1 MNRKWYV
8 YAALGVL
15 LLIVPLFTAA
25 QDDMGWIIR
34 VRGISINPND
44 SSSVIAGTGT
54 RIGVDSKVVP
64 EVDFTFK
71 FNKQFGMELV
81 LATARHDLKT
91 EGGLL
96 GGVSA
101 GSVRILPPT
110 LTFQYYFQ
118 TGTAFQPY
126 MGIGVNFTRFYSY
139 NLSTPLRM
147 AGVTSVEFKNSFDVA
162 GQVGMDYNFADHWLF
177 NLDVKYIR
185 ISTDVTPRLYT
196 GAPLDI
202 IKVDVDPWVF
212 GIGFGYRF

>member
-8 YAALGVL
+8 YAAMGVL
-15 LLIVPLFTAA
+15 LLAVPLFVAA

-44 SSSVIAGTGT
+44 SSSAIIGTGT
-54 RIGVDSKVVP
+54 RVAVDSKVVP
-64 EVDFTFK
+64 ELDFTFK

-118 TGTAFQPY
+118 TGTAIQPY
-126 MGIGVNFTRFYSY
+126 VGLGVNFTRFYSY
-139 NLSTPLRM
+139 NLSTPLRA
-147 AGVTSVEFKNSFDVA
+147 AGVKTVDFKNSFDVA
-162 GQVGMDYNFADHWLF
+162 GQVGFDYNFENHWLF
-177 NLDVKYIR
+177 NVDVKYIR
-185 ISTDVTPRLYT
+185 ISTDAKIRLYT
-196 GAPLDI
+196 GAELDTV
-202 IKVDVDPWVF
+202 KVDVDPWVF
-212 GIGFGYRF
+212 GIGIGYRF